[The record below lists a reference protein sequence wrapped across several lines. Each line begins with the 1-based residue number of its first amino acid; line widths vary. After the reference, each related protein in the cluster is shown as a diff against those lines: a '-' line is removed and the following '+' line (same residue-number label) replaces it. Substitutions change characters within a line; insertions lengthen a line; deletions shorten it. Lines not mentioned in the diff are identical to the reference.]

1 MQVSVVEETQ
11 LRLPNGRLVR
21 LRELQPGEYGPVRE
35 LCARLSLRT
44 RYQRFLSPMPVVP
57 DALLRILAD
66 SEAPRR
72 LALIAELGG
81 DRDSDVIA
89 LGNLC
94 VADDDR
100 AELGLVVADAWQ
112 RQGIGLALA
121 ATLLRTAEDR
131 GYHRFVAHGLMGN
144 PGFRPLLRHLAD
156 VVSTKTIHGVS
167 EVTFVSRHEAAESSI
182 ARLAK
187 RVGTDLQEQAYE
199 RILAAQ
205 GARSRAGR

>member
-1 MQVSVVEETQ
+1 MPVSTVEERQ
-11 LRLPNGRLVR
+11 IRLPNGRQVR
-21 LRELQPGEYGPVRE
+21 LRALQPGEYDPVRE

-57 DALLRILAD
+57 DALLRVLAESD
-66 SEAPRR
+66 GPRR
-72 LALIAELGG
+72 LAVVAQLGSA
-81 DRDSDVIA
+81 DDSDVIG

-121 ATLLRTAEDR
+121 ATLVRAAESR
-131 GYHRFVAHGLMGN
+131 GYRRFVAHGLMGN
-144 PGFRPLLRHLAD
+144 PALRPLLRHLAD
-156 VVSTKTIHGVS
+156 VVSTKTSCGVS
-167 EVTFVSRHEAAESSI
+167 EITFVSRHGAAESSV
-182 ARLAK
+182 ARLVK
-187 RVGTDLQEQAYE
+187 RIGEDPQEQAYE

-205 GARSRAGR
+205 GAGSRAGG